1 MFTKLG
7 VIFNPSKEQTLKI
20 AQSFQ
25 DCPGNFMNDFRFYFN
40 LGWEH
45 IMSWKALDH
54 LLFITALAI
63 IYLLKDWKQ
72 VLILVTAFT
81 IGHSLTLVL
90 SVLNIIRFHSNWV
103 EFLIPC
109 TIVVTAI
116 SNLFQKKFTPK
127 SIRVNYF
134 LALFFGLIHGMGFA
148 NAIRFMLAKDQSLGW
163 GLFGFNVGLEAG
175 QIVVV
180 TIILLLAWAILTL
193 FKINRREWV
202 IFFSAGI
209 FSLALKMAL
218 ERIPW

>member
-1 MFTKLG
+1 M
-7 VIFNPSKEQTLKI
+7 S
-20 AQSFQ
+20 
-25 DCPGNFMNDFRFYFN
+25 DFRFYFG

-45 IMSWKALDH
+45 IMNWNALDH
-54 LLFITALAI
+54 LLFITALAT

-81 IGHSLTLVL
+81 IGHSLTLAL
-90 SVLNIIRFHSNWV
+90 SVLDIIRFSSRWV

-109 TIVVTAI
+109 TIIITAI

-127 SIRVNYF
+127 SIRINYF

-175 QIVVV
+175 QIIVV
-180 TIILLLAWAILTL
+180 TIVLLLAWAIVT
-193 FKINRREWV
+193 FFRVNRRDWV
-202 IFFSAGI
+202 LFISAGI

>member
-1 MFTKLG
+1 M
-7 VIFNPSKEQTLKI
+7 
-20 AQSFQ
+20 Q
-25 DCPGNFMNDFRFYFN
+25 DFSFYFG
-40 LGWEH
+40 LGWQH
-45 IMSWKALDH
+45 IISWNALDH
-54 LLFITALAI
+54 LLFIAALSA
-63 IYLLKDWKQ
+63 IYLLSDWKQ

-81 IGHSLTLVL
+81 IGHSLTLLL
-90 SVLNIIRFHSNWV
+90 SVLDIVRFNSKWV

-109 TIVVTAI
+109 TIVVTAFT
-116 SNLFQKKFTPK
+116 NLFQKKFTAK

-180 TIILLLAWAILTL
+180 IILLVIAWIILNF

-202 IFFSAGI
+202 IFLSAAV
-209 FSLALKMAL
+209 FSLALKMVI
-218 ERIPW
+218 ERIPF